1 MKDGTLSFTAL
12 HPQASLMPLDDRTGN
27 IESDAQSWVGFLLWF
42 VDLIE
47 PLEDALLVGLGDTY
61 PKILH
66 AHHDV
71 FFMDSHAHYDS
82 FSRGRVLDRVGQ
94 QINED
99 LPNAVSIAIDLHL
112 DGFFHK
118 QMVG

>member
-1 MKDGTLSFTAL
+1 MKDGTLSFTTL

-27 IESDAQSWVGFLLWF
+27 IESDAQSGVSFLRWF

-47 PLEDALLVGLGDTY
+47 PLEDALLVGLGDTN

-66 AHHDV
+66 AHHDG
-71 FFMDSHAHYDS
+71 FFMDGHAHHDPLS
-82 FSRGRVLDRVGQ
+82 SGRVLDRVSQ
-94 QINED
+94 QINEN
-99 LPNAVSIAIDLHL
+99 LPNAVSITIDLHL